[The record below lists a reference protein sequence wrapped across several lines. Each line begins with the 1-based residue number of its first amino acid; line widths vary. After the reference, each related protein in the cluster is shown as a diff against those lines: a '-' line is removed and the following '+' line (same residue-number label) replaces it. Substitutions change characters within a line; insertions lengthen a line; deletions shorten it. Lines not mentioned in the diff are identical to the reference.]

1 LSEPTVRFNAPVQ
14 GVEGET
20 ELMNPELS
28 RRWRYGVVLVALM
41 ECRLSGLPAQSP

>member
-1 LSEPTVRFNAPVQ
+1 LSELTVPFDAPVQ

-41 ECRLSGLPAQSP
+41 GCRVLGLPGQPP